1 MEESARKRRA
11 SSVPAPQNK
20 RKLSLVLDYV
30 EVPPLPARK
39 RQKYEPASSVE
50 ARQTRSRTGKSPARA
65 GKSKGTPCNA
75 SAAPKMTSK
84 AEKDSQKPTPKRG
97 RRASISN
104 PSPTNRL
111 SQLDIAPKPK
121 RLPPRSRFRTE
132 SVSPVDEQPP
142 SYAAS
147 SPPETAEDSAP
158 VTALG
163 AQYDQDLAQ
172 TAPDHPTD
180 ASRGTPV
187 SAEPISEPTGQQES
201 GIQPGETTGP
211 TSEAVMSSPRISL
224 ATQIDLTPT
233 QDTILTE
240 NDEQG
245 CEPFART
252 DSAAAPPIRQQPALI
267 PPPLVLPP
275 TPPASSHAEY
285 PRTQPPAAA
294 SFAPT
299 PLDPAVA
306 EILTDAHIPKVPL
319 PPPLEEYVPSSK
331 AATRPPTAKTRPD
344 SRPLQKAKTESS
356 LDTAHLNDFALDFAM
371 LLPEYDGFLTSG
383 ARHIIHRECYPLS
396 LVTFSFSPSPKS
408 LPPNSPYPPT
418 NPHPDMHHT
427 LALESIARRRLEDQL
442 STEISLR
449 CAVEREAERLR
460 AELAELQEEAE
471 ERMARKQAR
480 RERRAAAMSARASE
494 VGSEG

>member
-39 RQKYEPASSVE
+39 RQKYEVAASTE
-50 ARQTRSRTGKSPARA
+50 PRQTRSRTGKSPARA

-75 SAAPKMTSK
+75 SAAPRMTSK
-84 AEKDSQKPTPKRG
+84 AEKASQNPTPKRG
-97 RRASISN
+97 RRAC
-104 PSPTNRL
+104 
-111 SQLDIAPKPK
+111 D
-121 RLPPRSRFRTE
+121 RFRTE

-147 SPPETAEDSAP
+147 NPPETAEDSAP
-158 VTALG
+158 VTALE
-163 AQYDQDLAQ
+163 ARYDQELGQ

-180 ASRGTPV
+180 ESRGPPF
-187 SAEPISEPTGQQES
+187 SAEPISAPTGQQES
-201 GIQPGETTGP
+201 GIQPGDTIGP

-233 QDTILTE
+233 QDTNLTE

-252 DSAAAPPIRQQPALI
+252 GPAVAPPIWQQPALL
-267 PPPLVLPP
+267 PSPLVLPP

-299 PLDPAVA
+299 PLDPAIA
-306 EILTDAHIPKVPL
+306 EILTDTHIPKVPL
-319 PPPLEEYVPSSK
+319 PPPLEEFVPSR
-331 AATRPPTAKTRPD
+331 ALRAKTRTPITKTRPA

-356 LDTAHLNDFALDFAM
+356 LDTAHLHDFALDFAM

-383 ARHIIHRECYPLS
+383 ARHIIH
-396 LVTFSFSPSPKS
+396 
-408 LPPNSPYPPT
+408 
-418 NPHPDMHHT
+418 HMHHT

-460 AELAELQEEAE
+460 AELAEMQEEAE
-471 ERMARKQAR
+471 ERRARKQAR
-480 RERRAAAMSARASE
+480 RGRRAAEVAAKASE
-494 VGSEG
+494 LGSEG

>member
-1 MEESARKRRA
+1 MAMEGSARKRRA

-65 GKSKGTPCNA
+65 EKSKGTPCNA
-75 SAAPKMTSK
+75 SAASK
-84 AEKDSQKPTPKRG
+84 AASKAGKDAQKPTPKRG
-97 RRASISN
+97 RRASISG
-104 PSPTNRL
+104 PSPTTRL

-142 SYAAS
+142 LYAAS
-147 SPPETAEDSAP
+147 SPPETAEDRAP
-158 VTALG
+158 VTALE

-180 ASRGTPV
+180 ESRGTPV
-187 SAEPISEPTGQQES
+187 SAEPISAPTGQQES
-201 GIQPGETTGP
+201 GIQLGETTGP

-233 QDTILTE
+233 QDTVLTE

-252 DSAAAPPIRQQPALI
+252 DPAAAPPPICAESAPL

-294 SFAPT
+294 SLAPT
-299 PLDPAVA
+299 LFGPAGAHTPTV
-306 EILTDAHIPKVPL
+306 AHIPKVPL
-319 PPPLEEYVPSSK
+319 PPPLEEYVLSSK
-331 AATRPPTAKTRPD
+331 TTTRPPTAKTRLA

-383 ARHIIHRECYPLS
+383 ARHIIH
-396 LVTFSFSPSPKS
+396 
-408 LPPNSPYPPT
+408 
-418 NPHPDMHHT
+418 HMHHT

-460 AELAELQEEAE
+460 AELAEMQEEAE
-471 ERMARKQAR
+471 ERRARKQAR
-480 RERRAAAMSARASE
+480 RARRATQMTARASE
-494 VGSEG
+494 VGLEG

>member
-20 RKLSLVLDYV
+20 RKLCLVLDYV

-75 SAAPKMTSK
+75 SAAPRMTSK
-84 AEKDSQKPTPKRG
+84 AEKDAQKPTPKRG
-97 RRASISN
+97 RRASISG

-142 SYAAS
+142 SYAVS
-147 SPPETAEDSAP
+147 KPPETAEDSAP
-158 VTALG
+158 ETALE
-163 AQYDQDLAQ
+163 ARYDQDLGQ

-180 ASRGTPV
+180 ESRGPPF
-187 SAEPISEPTGQQES
+187 SAEPISAPTGQQES

-211 TSEAVMSSPRISL
+211 TSEAVMRSPRMSL

-233 QDTILTE
+233 QDTILAE

-252 DSAAAPPIRQQPALI
+252 DPAAAPPPICAESAPL

-294 SFAPT
+294 SLAPT
-299 PLDPAVA
+299 PLGHAIA
-306 EILTDAHIPKVPL
+306 EILKDAHIPKVPL

-331 AATRPPTAKTRPD
+331 TTTRPPTTKTRLA

-383 ARHIIHRECYPLS
+383 ARHIIH
-396 LVTFSFSPSPKS
+396 
-408 LPPNSPYPPT
+408 
-418 NPHPDMHHT
+418 HMHHT
-427 LALESIARRRLEDQL
+427 LALESIALRRLEDQL

-471 ERMARKQAR
+471 ERRARKQAR
-480 RERRAAAMSARASE
+480 RERRAAEVAARASE
-494 VGSEG
+494 LGSE

>member
-39 RQKYEPASSVE
+39 RQKYEVAASTE
-50 ARQTRSRTGKSPARA
+50 PRQTRSRTGKSPARA

-75 SAAPKMTSK
+75 SAAPRMTSK
-84 AEKDSQKPTPKRG
+84 AEKASQNPTPKRG
-97 RRASISN
+97 RRASISG
-104 PSPTNRL
+104 PSPSNRL
-111 SQLDIAPKPK
+111 AQLDIAPKPK
-121 RLPPRSRFRTE
+121 RPPPRSRFRTE

-147 SPPETAEDSAP
+147 NPPETAEDSAP
-158 VTALG
+158 ETELEV
-163 AQYDQDLAQ
+163 QYDQELGQ

-180 ASRGTPV
+180 ESRGPPF
-187 SAEPISEPTGQQES
+187 SAEPISAPTGQQES

-211 TSEAVMSSPRISL
+211 TSEAAMRSPRMSL

-233 QDTILTE
+233 QDTILAE

-252 DSAAAPPIRQQPALI
+252 DPAAAPPPICAESAPL

-294 SFAPT
+294 SLAPT
-299 PLDPAVA
+299 PLGHAIA
-306 EILTDAHIPKVPL
+306 EILKDAHIPKVPL

-331 AATRPPTAKTRPD
+331 TTTRPPTTKTRLA

-383 ARHIIHRECYPLS
+383 ARHIIHRECYPLCPRF
-396 LVTFSFSPSPKS
+396 T
-408 LPPNSPYPPT
+408 PPNFWRPTYPTHPLIHT
-418 NPHPDMHHT
+418 LPDMHHT

-460 AELAELQEEAE
+460 AELAELQEEAA
-471 ERMARKQAR
+471 ERRARKQAR
-480 RERRAAAMSARASE
+480 RERRAAEVAARASE
-494 VGSEG
+494 LGSE

>member
-1 MEESARKRRA
+1 MDESASKRRA
-11 SSVPAPQNK
+11 SSVPAPQAK

-50 ARQTRSRTGKSPARA
+50 ARQTRSRTGKSSARA

-75 SAAPKMTSK
+75 STVPRMTSK

-97 RRASISN
+97 RRASISG

-142 SYAAS
+142 LYAAS

-158 VTALG
+158 VTALE
-163 AQYDQDLAQ
+163 AQHDQDLAQ
-172 TAPDHPTD
+172 TAPDHPTEE
-180 ASRGTPV
+180 SRGTPV
-187 SAEPISEPTGQQES
+187 SAEPISAPTGQQES
-201 GIQPGETTGP
+201 GIQPGETTEL

-233 QDTILTE
+233 QDTILDE

-252 DSAAAPPIRQQPALI
+252 DPAVAPPIWRQPALL

-294 SFAPT
+294 SLIST

-306 EILTDAHIPKVPL
+306 QTHTVAHIPKIPL
-319 PPPLEEYVPSSK
+319 PPPLEEYVPSRAPK
-331 AATRPPTAKTRPD
+331 AKTRTPITETRLA

-383 ARHIIHRECYPLS
+383 ARHIIHRECHPLS
-396 LVTFSFSPSPKS
+396 PRFT
-408 LPPNSPYPPT
+408 
-418 NPHPDMHHT
+418 HPDMHHT

-449 CAVEREAERLR
+449 CTVEREVERLR

-471 ERMARKQAR
+471 ERRARKQAR
-480 RERRAAAMSARASE
+480 RERRAAEMAARASE